1 MAQKKFDMPDVNDL
15 FDWKDHQDAYCLLS
29 EQTASDLG
37 VDDLF
42 AFLDHTSSKVGQ
54 QYLYDLI
61 RTIPGPAGGIRQ
73 HETLIRELSEQEPL
87 RTRLAKLLAPLDKY
101 EGYSIVSLIYR
112 EPPLI
117 TSLRK
122 YIFQFLSLLPA
133 LTLGL
138 FLVFQSGIF
147 LLLLLAAF
155 LVNLGIHYRN
165 KHYGIEYIASVPL
178 LIKGMGIASKI
189 RQIPLFTELGK
200 EVPAALDA
208 LKHLKRSSLFIR
220 IENKLD
226 TDVAVFVWAM
236 LEFQHIFFLTEPRAF
251 VRFSA
256 QLKDKKKE
264 IGVLYNFIGLADCLL
279 SIALLRN
286 KLPFYCVPEAAG
298 SGCKLEATD
307 LYHPLIENCIP
318 NTFRSGERS
327 FLLTGSNMSGKTT
340 FIRTV
345 GISVLIAQTLNT
357 AFARH
362 FRLDGPMAVRSA
374 LMLADSL
381 NEGKSL
387 YLKEVDT
394 IQEMLVESRKGTRN
408 LFLLDEIFKGTNT
421 TERIASAKAV
431 LSYLNTP
438 DNLIFVSTHDTELAS
453 LLTGTYDLYHFCETV
468 QADALTFDYKLKPG
482 KLTHRNAVRI
492 LELKRYPA
500 SIIEDAYRTIRILE
514 SYPVSG

>member
-1 MAQKKFDMPDVNDL
+1 MPDVNDL
-15 FDWKDHQDAYCLLS
+15 FNYKDHRNAYCILS

-37 VDDLF
+37 LDDLF
-42 AFLDHTSSKVGQ
+42 AFVDHTSSKVGQ

-61 RTIPGPAGGIRQ
+61 RTIPGPENGICNY
-73 HETLIRELSEQEPL
+73 EPLIRKLSEQESL

-101 EGYSIVSLIYR
+101 EGYSLVSLIYR
-112 EPPLI
+112 EPPLF
-117 TSLRK
+117 TSRRK
-122 YIFQFLSLLPA
+122 YVFQLLGLLPA
-133 LTLGL
+133 LMLGL

-165 KHYGIEYIASVPL
+165 KHYGIEYLASVPL

-200 EVPAALDA
+200 ELPAALDA
-208 LKHLKRSSLFIR
+208 LKPLKRSSLFIR

-226 TDVAVFVWAM
+226 TDLAVFVWAM
-236 LEFQHIFFLTEPRAF
+236 MEFQHIFFLTEPRAF
-251 VRFSA
+251 VRFST

-264 IGVLYNFIGLADCLL
+264 IGILCNFIGLTDCLL
-279 SIALLRN
+279 SVALLRN
-286 KLPFYCVPEAAG
+286 TLPFYCIPTTAG
-298 SGCKLEATD
+298 SACKLGAAD

-345 GISVLIAQTLNT
+345 GMNVLIAQTLNT
-357 AFARH
+357 AFARS
-362 FRLDGPMAVRSA
+362 FSLDGPMAVRSA

-431 LSYLNTP
+431 LAYLNTP
-438 DNLIFVSTHDTELAS
+438 GNLIFVSTHDTELAS
-453 LLTGTYDLYHFCETV
+453 LLDGTYDLYHFCETV
-468 QADALTFDYKLKPG
+468 QADTLTFDYKLKPG

-492 LELKRYPA
+492 LELKHYPA
-500 SIIEDAYRTIRILE
+500 SIIEDAYRTIRTLE
-514 SYPVSG
+514 NQPVSG